1 MTLFISGMS
10 GPAAGADAI
19 VMQAR
24 RHLLP
29 QTASTGE
36 AELMVEGCTTA
47 YEIASALTDGGM
59 IDIDALI
66 ASGRLPLA
74 LRAWLDRL
82 LASLAAA
89 GLVKRNDGQWHVITD
104 PLMPG
109 ATVVVQDMAGKQS
122 DRAAELLLAAAIA
135 GLAKR
140 VALSRAIT
148 APPES
153 ILSANVFDFY
163 DAASVSTQESSD
175 VIGQLLENE
184 ALPEIAWH
192 TRPQAQGMPSAVNPS
207 TDATPAG
214 HTVKTVPYCTG
225 QHC

>member
-36 AELMVEGCTTA
+36 AELMIKGCATATA

-89 GLVKRNDGQWHVITD
+89 GLVKRDDGQWQCDH
-104 PLMPG
+104 
-109 ATVVVQDMAGKQS
+109 
-122 DRAAELLLAAAIA
+122 
-135 GLAKR
+135 
-140 VALSRAIT
+140 
-148 APPES
+148 
-153 ILSANVFDFY
+153 
-163 DAASVSTQESSD
+163 
-175 VIGQLLENE
+175 
-184 ALPEIAWH
+184 
-192 TRPQAQGMPSAVNPS
+192 
-207 TDATPAG
+207 
-214 HTVKTVPYCTG
+214 
-225 QHC
+225 

>member
-1 MTLFISGMS
+1 
-10 GPAAGADAI
+10 
-19 VMQAR
+19 MQAR

-36 AELMVEGCTTA
+36 AKLMVEGCATANA

-82 LASLAAA
+82 LATLAAA
-89 GLVKRNDGQWHVITD
+89 GLVKPDDGQWHVITD
-104 PLMPG
+104 PLMPA

-140 VALSRAIT
+140 VA
-148 APPES
+148 
-153 ILSANVFDFY
+153 
-163 DAASVSTQESSD
+163 
-175 VIGQLLENE
+175 
-184 ALPEIAWH
+184 
-192 TRPQAQGMPSAVNPS
+192 
-207 TDATPAG
+207 
-214 HTVKTVPYCTG
+214 
-225 QHC
+225 